1 MAIRPFTVTDLQSTL
16 ALDREAFAEQGY
28 TSIVLRQ
35 AHDVFDDLFRVYEN
49 ADGTVAGYAMGAITT
64 DRTRAWVLALAV
76 ARKHRGAGIGRALTV
91 DLLSLLRGR
100 GVVDVFLTVAPRNG
114 AAIRLYESTG
124 FTVDRTVEDYFGPG
138 ERRLVMVHHSE
149 NSPESHP
156 PPAGIVSPHD

>member
-1 MAIRPFTVTDLQSTL
+1 MAIRPFTVTDLQDTL

-35 AHDVFDDLFRVYEN
+35 AHDVFDELFRVYE
-49 ADGTVAGYAMGAITT
+49 DGDGAVAGYAMGAITT
-64 DRTRAWVLALAV
+64 DRTSAWMLALAV
-76 ARKHRGAGIGRALTV
+76 AKKHRGAGIGRALTV

-100 GVVDVFLTVAPRNG
+100 GVLDVFLTVAPANG

-138 ERRLVMVHHSE
+138 ERRLVMVHHAE

-156 PPAGIVSPHD
+156 PPAGIVTPRD